1 MSEAFPAWLSVDL
14 IWQLQLDPEQEGS
27 LANAASA
34 ATFAVAS
41 LLALGNAIVSWRKA
55 TGRIAVGGWAVL
67 ALVTALLTWLES
79 TEVHNAQLAST
90 SSLVFGVDNMD
101 GPWTQLALVSPV
113 IVVFALAIWVFLAQ
127 ILVGREPRIL
137 FALGLGA
144 WLLGLIFDAMHQ
156 PFLILQRASGLA
168 SIVEEMLE
176 ISGAL
181 LIGLSAAIA
190 MGQIGTGTS
199 SPDGIRWHRLVAGS
213 VATVTVLGGLA
224 VAFVFQIPIVD
235 ARPPPQT
242 DRFILELRNQEAIVQ
257 HLRMPA
263 FPISRIDLRLDHR
276 DPDGSSG
283 SVGVRLGRADEES
296 VRILTHGSVPVPV
309 PANDD
314 LRRRSIDLEPPLAEA
329 EGLPLTLSVIAD
341 IGRKADLH
349 VFAGKGDYMPDG
361 RLWINGALA
370 WPDQDL
376 EFVAYTAP
384 EPTRS
389 KLQALWW
396 LVTSDSRWLALLA
409 SLAVALT
416 LITLTS
422 AVLVASVPRV
432 RGAGSLDGVT

>member
-1 MSEAFPAWLSVDL
+1 MLLLGAVAFWWGAVLAPRLVSQAFPAWLPVDL
-14 IWQLQLDPEQEGS
+14 IWHLQLDPEQEGS
-27 LANAASA
+27 LANAVSA

-41 LLALGNAIVSWRKA
+41 LLALANAIVSWRKA
-55 TGRIAVGGWAVL
+55 TGRITVGGWAVL

-90 SSLVFGVDNMD
+90 SALVFGADHID

-113 IVVFALAIWVFLAQ
+113 IIVFALAIWVFLAR

-144 WLLGLIFDAMHQ
+144 WLLGLIFDAIHQ
-156 PFLILQRASGLA
+156 PFLILHRASGLA

-199 SPDGIRWHRLVAGS
+199 SADGIRWHRLVAGS

-224 VAFVFQIPIVD
+224 VAFVFQIPVVD

-242 DRFILELRNQEAIVQ
+242 DKFILDLRHQEAIVQ

-263 FPISRIDLRLDHR
+263 FPIGRIDLRLDHR
-276 DPDGSSG
+276 DPDGRSG
-283 SVGVRLGRADEES
+283 SVGVRLNRADEES
-296 VRILTHGSVPVPV
+296 VRILSHGSVPVP
-309 PANDD
+309 ANDG
-314 LRRRSIDLEPPLAEA
+314 LRRRSVDLEPPLAEA

-341 IGRKADLH
+341 IGHKADLH
-349 VFAGKGDYMPDG
+349 ILGAKGNPIPDG

-376 EFVAYTAP
+376 EFVAYSAP

-396 LVTSDSRWLALLA
+396 LVTSDSR
-409 SLAVALT
+409 
-416 LITLTS
+416 
-422 AVLVASVPRV
+422 
-432 RGAGSLDGVT
+432 